1 MTHVF
6 ALFAIHADASEPFVR
21 YIRGE
26 WHSLARLQRDLIA
39 TDLLEQKTDAGHT
52 LLCRST
58 RLFVA
63 LDFWTTHEAYL
74 RASRSAE
81 CQALLLQRRIWA
93 NSAFEFGAF
102 EHPRLQELYDSVAQ
116 SAISQS
122 TTAIG
127 SAPALPSASS
137 RCATRNRQ
145 PSRDEGLTATTTV
158 PSMCAR
164 NMAK

>member
-93 NSAFEFGAF
+93 KFAFEFEPSNTLVCRNYMTRSHRARSASPPLQLARLLRC
-102 EHPRLQELYDSVAQ
+102 HRLQA
-116 SAISQS
+116 AAPRG
-122 TTAIG
+122 TG
-127 SAPALPSASS
+127 SHPGMKA
-137 RCATRNRQ
+137 
-145 PSRDEGLTATTTV
+145 
-158 PSMCAR
+158 
-164 NMAK
+164 